1 MTKIYEFKNKDKS
14 GNIRSV
20 GKMEIKNLSISS
32 ADLYFYGDI
41 VSIAYNPEDFW
52 NSGSPE
58 DMAPQNVADFLN
70 ELSGMTDV
78 NIHINSGGGDVFA
91 GIAIYNIL
99 KNNSA
104 QITTY
109 VEGLAA
115 SAASII
121 ALAGDIIV
129 IPTSAQFMIH
139 NPWTYAMGDA
149 NDFRKT
155 ADLLDQIALSLVN
168 VYMDNAQEGITE
180 KQIRQMMDDETW
192 MTGEQAAKYFMIE
205 VDETAPIAANAKS
218 DYFSNYKHVPESI
231 TNKDSKNSNAT
242 ILKSLKEITTRLAK
256 LEAPPIEEPK
266 SKSNEKIEQL
276 KKEASLRNAKSKAY
290 SYLKNK

>member
-1 MTKIYEFKNKDKS
+1 MPKIYEFKNKDRS

-20 GKMEIKNLSISS
+20 GKMEIKNLSINS

-52 NSGSPE
+52 NSGNLE
-58 DMAPQNVADFLN
+58 DMAPQDVADFLN

-78 NIHINSGGGDVFA
+78 NVHINSGGGDVFS

-99 KNNSA
+99 KNSTA

-139 NPWTYAMGDA
+139 NPWTSAMGDA

-180 KQIRQMMDDETW
+180 KQIRQMMDDET
-192 MTGEQAAKYFMIE
+192 
-205 VDETAPIAANAKS
+205 
-218 DYFSNYKHVPESI
+218 
-231 TNKDSKNSNAT
+231 
-242 ILKSLKEITTRLAK
+242 
-256 LEAPPIEEPK
+256 
-266 SKSNEKIEQL
+266 
-276 KKEASLRNAKSKAY
+276 
-290 SYLKNK
+290 

>member
-1 MTKIYEFKNKDKS
+1 
-14 GNIRSV
+14 
-20 GKMEIKNLSISS
+20 MEIKNLFINS

-52 NSGSPE
+52 SSGNPE
-58 DMAPQNVADFLN
+58 DMAPQDVADFLN

-129 IPTSAQFMIH
+129 IPTFAQFMIY
-139 NPWTYAMGDA
+139 NPWTCAMGDA

-155 ADLLDQIALSLVN
+155 TDLLDQIALSLVN

-192 MTGEQAAKYFMIE
+192 MTDIIIILLVLNLPTK
-205 VDETAPIAANAKS
+205 PI
-218 DYFSNYKHVPESI
+218 VPG
-231 TNKDSKNSNAT
+231 A
-242 ILKSLKEITTRLAK
+242 
-256 LEAPPIEEPK
+256 
-266 SKSNEKIEQL
+266 Q
-276 KKEASLRNAKSKAY
+276 
-290 SYLKNK
+290 